1 MPSRNQ
7 TRFETPMSTM
17 NPGELDVD
25 DARVAELVVGAGIGQ
40 PTEHRGTEVEVVFGY
55 RVVHVVVITV
65 SVVVGAGVVGLAVLD
80 GSGPLLG
87 APSPGDGVHGV
98 ELGLSTVASG
108 DQG

>member
-1 MPSRNQ
+1 
-7 TRFETPMSTM
+7 MSMM

-25 DARVAELVVGAGIGQ
+25 GARVAELVVEVGLGQ
-40 PTEHRGTEVEVVFGY
+40 PAEHRGTEVEVVFGH

-65 SVVVGAGVVGLAVLD
+65 SVVVGAGVVGLAVLG

-87 APSPGDGVHGV
+87 APAPGDGVHGV
-98 ELGLSTVASG
+98 ELGLATVASG

>member
-1 MPSRNQ
+1 
-7 TRFETPMSTM
+7 MSTM

-25 DARVAELVVGAGIGQ
+25 DARVAELVVEAGLGQ
-40 PTEHRGTEVEVVFGY
+40 PAEHRGTEVEVVFGH

-65 SVVVGAGVVGLAVLD
+65 FVVVGAGIVGLAVLG

-87 APSPGDGVHGV
+87 APAPGDGVHGV
-98 ELGLSTVASG
+98 ELGLAIMASG

>member
-1 MPSRNQ
+1 
-7 TRFETPMSTM
+7 M

-65 SVVVGAGVVGLAVLD
+65 SVVVGAGVVGLAVLG

-87 APSPGDGVHGV
+87 ALAHGDGVHGV
-98 ELGLSTVASG
+98 ELGLATVASG
-108 DQG
+108 D